1 MTTLDNRFKTKP
13 LSANKMFGARG
24 KRTFKSP
31 EYVAYQN
38 EIRDDLMGTDW
49 PFKTDPVSF
58 IVNAGLSNRGADID
72 NVIKPIFDTYQGI
85 FEEFNDNKVYY
96 VELHK
101 EIVSKGE
108 EFLRIRV
115 ASHNGA

>member
-1 MTTLDNRFKTKP
+1 
-13 LSANKMFGARG
+13 
-24 KRTFKSP
+24 
-31 EYVAYQN
+31 
-38 EIRDDLMGTDW
+38 MGTDW
-49 PFKTDPVSF
+49 PFKTEQVSI
-58 IVNAGLSNRGADID
+58 IVYSGLSNRGADID
-72 NVIKPIFDTYQGI
+72 NVIKPILDTYQGI

>member
-1 MTTLDNRFKTKP
+1 MKKLDNTFKIKP

-31 EYVAYQN
+31 EYVTYQN

-49 PFKTDPVSF
+49 PFDVDQVSF
-58 IVNAGLSNRGADID
+58 TVNAGLSNRGADID
-72 NVIKPIFDTYQGI
+72 NVIKPILDTYQGI
-85 FEEFNDNKVYY
+85 FEKFNDNKVYY

-115 ASHNGA
+115 TPYNGA

>member
-1 MTTLDNRFKTKP
+1 
-13 LSANKMFGARG
+13 MFGARG

-38 EIRDDLMGTDW
+38 EIRADLIGTAW

-58 IVNAGLSNRGADID
+58 LVNAGLSNRGADID
-72 NVIKPIFDTYQGI
+72 NVIKPILDTYQGI

-101 EIVSKGE
+101 EIVKKGE